1 MAIWFYF
8 AILTVGGV
16 SWKNRKVCLQLD
28 VFGIFINFSIIA
40 NILIVIKSQ
49 IKYERDINIWKLCL
63 CLNIDSEG
71 GSYSYT
77 KYRYA
82 RKVVLFAQRNSVY
95 YTSSP
100 YILFRRLFLLLN
112 TLRLLLPLVADDL
125 MMMSLHS
132 FQLSPHNH

>member
-1 MAIWFYF
+1 MTPNTKNHIYQKAE
-8 AILTVGGV
+8 LT
-16 SWKNRKVCLQLD
+16 K
-28 VFGIFINFSIIA
+28 
-40 NILIVIKSQ
+40 
-49 IKYERDINIWKLCL
+49 EEDINIWELCS
-63 CLNIDSEG
+63 CLNIDLEG

-82 RKVVLFAQRNSVY
+82 RKVVLFTQRLC
-95 YTSSP
+95 TLLLLTP
-100 YILFRRLFLLLN
+100 LFLLLN

>member
-1 MAIWFYF
+1 ME
-8 AILTVGGV
+8 G
-16 SWKNRKVCLQLD
+16 
-28 VFGIFINFSIIA
+28 
-40 NILIVIKSQ
+40 
-49 IKYERDINIWKLCL
+49 DINIWKLCL